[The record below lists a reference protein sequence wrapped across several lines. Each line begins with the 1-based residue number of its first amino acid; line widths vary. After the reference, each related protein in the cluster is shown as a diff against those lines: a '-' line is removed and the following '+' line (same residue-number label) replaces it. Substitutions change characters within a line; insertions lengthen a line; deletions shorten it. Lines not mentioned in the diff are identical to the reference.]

1 MVLALQETSTVQ
13 EEVILIRTAALD
25 ISTCPQWKFL
35 SPDCFQI
42 GDRPPESITTTQL
55 SLMLTDHTPGP

>member
-42 GDRPPESITTTQL
+42 GGDRPPLENL
-55 SLMLTDHTPGP
+55 VHLN

>member
-13 EEVILIRTAALD
+13 EEVILTKTAALD
-25 ISTCPQWKFL
+25 ISICSQWKFL

-42 GDRPPESITTTQL
+42 GGDHPPLENL
-55 SLMLTDHTPGP
+55 VHLN